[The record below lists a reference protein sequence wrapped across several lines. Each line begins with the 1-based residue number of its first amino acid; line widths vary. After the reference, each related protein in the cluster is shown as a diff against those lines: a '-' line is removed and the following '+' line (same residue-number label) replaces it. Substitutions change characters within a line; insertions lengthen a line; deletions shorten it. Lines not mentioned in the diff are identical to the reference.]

1 VNENV
6 FNSTAYICIFSGN
19 SSLSADMYCDGY
31 THITNIDFSTP
42 VIEKMTIQHADKP
55 NMTWRVMDI
64 KYMTFPDHTFDKA
77 IDKGTLD
84 ALLVDQ
90 GSLWDPPE
98 DLRKEIALYIGGV
111 YRVLKEGGKFI
122 YITFGQPHFRRMF
135 LDCHAW
141 KDINVTTLGDSFHYF
156 LYECT
161 K

>member
-1 VNENV
+1 
-6 FNSTAYICIFSGN
+6 
-19 SSLSADMYCDGY
+19 MYNDNY
-31 THITNIDFSTP
+31 TQITNIDFSPT
-42 VIEKMTIQHADKP
+42 VIDRMSSQHADKP
-55 NMTWRVMDI
+55 SMKWQVMDI
-64 KYMTFPDHTFDKA
+64 KYMTFEDNSFDKA

-90 GSLWDPPE
+90 GSLWDPSE
-98 DLRKEIALYIGGV
+98 ELRKEIALYIGGV
-111 YRVLKEGGKFI
+111 YRVLKPGGKFI

-141 KDINVTTLGDSFHYF
+141 KEVKLTTLGDSFHYF